1 MPRMRGRWLALT
13 GGRQQAGPAILY
25 FLAGSLLALLSW
37 LTVSRFRASS
47 LEDLV
52 FAGNPDP
59 ADWTVALIF
68 TPKECPSRMDLVE
81 RLNRAA
87 GTEVSVRGIMLVD
100 PRRFPGWRD
109 AAVANGITFPV
120 RAESPA
126 AAAQALEPLGGLPTP
141 VLAVYDSARRL
152 RLVTDLASG
161 ESVDR
166 LLAQIASYASGA
178 SLSPEP
184 AP

>member
-1 MPRMRGRWLALT
+1 MLRMRGMRLPLT
-13 GGRQQAGPAILY
+13 GGRQHLGSAILY
-25 FLAGSLLALLSW
+25 FLAGSALALLSW
-37 LTVSRFRASS
+37 QTVSRFRARS

-52 FAGNPDP
+52 FAGKYP
-59 ADWTVALIF
+59 AGWTVALIF
-68 TPKECPSRMDLVE
+68 APKECPNRMDLVE
-81 RLNRAA
+81 RLNRAV

-109 AAVANGITFPV
+109 AALANGITFPV
-120 RAESPA
+120 RVESPA

-141 VLAVYDSARRL
+141 VLAVYDPTHRL

-166 LLAQIASYASGA
+166 LLAQVTSRAPAP
-178 SLSPEP
+178 LTSPEP
-184 AP
+184 AR